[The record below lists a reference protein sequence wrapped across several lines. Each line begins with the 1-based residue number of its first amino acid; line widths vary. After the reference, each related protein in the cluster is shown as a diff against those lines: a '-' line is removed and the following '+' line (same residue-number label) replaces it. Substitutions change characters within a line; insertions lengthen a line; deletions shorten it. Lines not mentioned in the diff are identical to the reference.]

1 MVNIGEIIREYCK
14 TGPTS
19 VYDLAKQ
26 IRITPTTLY
35 RSLRTNSLTI
45 ARLHQI
51 SQALN
56 HNFFIHFIENTNSP
70 EEQLLKLTTENKELT
85 VKVASLQKEVAYLQE
100 INSLLKIKNNLDV

>member
-1 MVNIGEIIREYCK
+1 MINIGEIIREYCK

-19 VYDLAKQ
+19 VYELAAQ
-26 IRITPTTLY
+26 LHLTPTTLY

-56 HNFFIHFIENTNSP
+56 HNFFIHFVQNTGST
-70 EEQLLKLTTENKELT
+70 EEQLLKLSTENRELST
-85 VKVASLQKEVAYLQE
+85 KVASLQKENTLQQE
-100 INSLLKIKNNLDV
+100 IIALLKAKSQ